1 MRSPN
6 VTTGQQVKATAGW
19 FHGVNSV
26 RNPWTLTP
34 DQLKWAVNCSVRGG
48 IVQTRS
54 GNAMRLS
61 LPAGNLQGGII
72 FSANKQYNPASITT
86 TAGGV
91 STKQATI
98 YGPDGKEVIANQLDY
113 IVFAVGGSVYYSP
126 FPLVQP
132 KNWDDYKLNNITL
145 DASVSQV
152 SFCIASKT
160 SNINKTGN
168 TTLVPTYRIV
178 VVQDGVSQAAYW
190 DGSNK
195 TGAVDNEMPIGSNM
209 AFSGQRLWV
218 SSGAIVFA
226 SDLGDPLSWKERTE
240 GSGRGDF
247 SFPQNVTAITDYIGQ
262 NNDTR
267 LIVFTANTTYSLA
280 SGILDRT
287 KWSSTANFQNTLF
300 ASVGC
305 IAKNSIALQA
315 GQMWWY
321 ARGGLV
327 SADVAAT
334 SYLSSQVLYKDV
346 EMARA
351 KRLMPADTSNICAA
365 SFENYL
371 MYSIPYQET
380 LNSATM
386 VMDYAPASEWNSAK
400 SPAWCGV
407 WTGTRPIVWTTGVV
421 DNQPRC
427 FHFSVDYSPT
437 NDGSYN
443 HLWESFI
450 SDRVDSYLQI
460 NGDGTTTTLYNRIY
474 SQMETALLGDGVDL
488 KQFLYAQLE
497 CSQLGGT
504 CDVRVSYK
512 GSKGSYQQVLNTRLL
527 AVTDQYQYENSP
539 HQSQID
545 GLGILNTQYRRLITE
560 TAQVNTTPTS
570 CESTYLLNVDKAF
583 SILVEWCGEFGIDA
597 IQTYTAPYSEQA
609 NGLPSTSEKLSCVV
623 GENGETLSVTLEPS
637 PYLQPSF
644 EQQSWFSTQTIS
656 VESACPYGSN
666 SFNATATATASFTS
680 YVSQENADQQAKN
693 LATESANSALQKY
706 RQQHPC

>member
-6 VTTGQQVKATAGW
+6 VTSGQQIKTTAGW

-26 RNPWTLTP
+26 RNPWSLNA

-48 IVQTRS
+48 VMQTRS

-72 FSANKQYNPASITT
+72 FSSNKQYNPASVTA
-86 TAGGV
+86 TAGGT

-98 YGPDGKEVIANQLDY
+98 YGPQGNEVVASQLDY
-113 IVFAVGGSVYYSP
+113 IVFAVGGSVYYAP

-132 KNWDDYKLNNITL
+132 RDWNEYKLTDISL
-145 DASVSQV
+145 DPSVSQV
-152 SFCIASKT
+152 TFCIASKT

-168 TTLVPTYRIV
+168 ATLVPTYRIV
-178 VVQDGVSQAAYW
+178 VMQDGVSPAVYW
-190 DGSNK
+190 DGSNT
-195 TGAVDNEMPIGSNM
+195 TGAQDSDIPIGSHM

-218 SSGAIVFA
+218 SNGAIVFA
-226 SDLGDPLSWKERTE
+226 SDLGDPLSWLERKQGT
-240 GSGRGDF
+240 GRGDF
-247 SFPQNVTAITDYIGQ
+247 SFPQNVTALTDYIGQ

-267 LIVFTANTTYSLA
+267 LIVFTANATYSLA

-287 KWSSTANFQNTLF
+287 TWSTTANFQNTLF

-305 IAKNSIALQA
+305 VAKNSIALQA

-327 SADVAAT
+327 SADVAAA

-351 KRLMPADTSNICAA
+351 KRLMPADISNICAA

-386 VMDYAPASEWNSAK
+386 VMDYAPASEWTSPK

-407 WTGTRPIVWTTGVV
+407 WTGTRPIVWTTGVIN
-421 DNQPRC
+421 NQPRC
-427 FHFSVDYSPT
+427 FHFSVDYAPT

-443 HLWESFI
+443 HLWESFMP
-450 SDRVDSYLQI
+450 DRVDSYLQI

-474 SQMETALLGDGVDL
+474 CQMETALLGDNVDL

-504 CDVRVSYK
+504 SDVRVSYK
-512 GSKGSYQQVLNTRLL
+512 GSKGSYQEILNTRLL
-527 AVTDQYQYENSP
+527 AVTDAYQYENSP
-539 HQSQID
+539 QQNEIEE
-545 GLGILNTQYRRLITE
+545 LGILNTQYRRLITE

-570 CESTYLLNVDKAF
+570 CESDLLLNVDKAF
-583 SILVEWCGEFGIDA
+583 SVLVEWCGEFGVEA
-597 IQTYTAPYSEQA
+597 VQTYTAPFTEKA
-609 NGLPSTSEKLSCVV
+609 AGLPSKDEKSSCVV
-623 GENGETLSVTLEPS
+623 GDDGSTISVELIPS
-637 PYLQPSF
+637 PYIQPAA
-644 EQQSWFSTQTIS
+644 EKQSWFSTKTIS
-656 VESACPYGSN
+656 VPSNCQNGSL
-666 SFNATATATASFTS
+666 SITATATASFTS
-680 YVSQENADQQAKN
+680 YVSQENADDQATY
-693 LATESANSALQKY
+693 LATEAATAAAQKY
-706 RQQHPC
+706 RQNHPC